1 MELILNNK
9 KENTNKV
16 IVMTV
21 VILTLF
27 YGLFT
32 YSNRENN
39 VSMNLYQQNY
49 MYNSVDT
56 FSVR

>member
-1 MELILNNK
+1 MELILNK
-9 KENTNKV
+9 KENTDKL
-16 IVMTV
+16 ILMTV
-21 VILTLF
+21 VVFTLF

-32 YSNRENN
+32 YSNRESK
-39 VSMNLYQQNY
+39 VPVNLYQQNY

>member
-1 MELILNNK
+1 
-9 KENTNKV
+9 
-16 IVMTV
+16 MTV

>member
-9 KENTNKV
+9 KENTNKI

-21 VILTLF
+21 VVLTLF

-32 YSNRENN
+32 YSNRESK
-39 VSMNLYQQNY
+39 VPMNLYQQNY